1 MLSTVEPDSGHTSEV
16 YPGQYPEGLNQSE
29 NDEEIKYFVNGE
41 EVTHSFHKPPDRK
54 IFELTV
60 REILAS
66 AGFTPAE
73 DYELTRDADH
83 HTYVSLDKKV
93 PVENGEKFT
102 ATYKGPTP
110 AS

>member
-1 MLSTVEPDSGHTSEV
+1 MRTTTEFDSGHV
-16 YPGQYPEGLNQSE
+16 SE
-29 NDEEIKYFVNGE
+29 NDLAEDKEGLAKSQDDKELKYFVNGE
-41 EVTHSFHKPPDRK
+41 EVTRPCDKSPDCK
-54 IFELTV
+54 TIELTV

-66 AGFTPAE
+66 AGFSPAE

-83 HTYVSLDKKV
+83 HTYPSLDKKV
-93 PVENGEKFT
+93 SVENGEKFT